1 MFFCSK
7 ENRCFENIFM
17 ITLLKYYKDL
27 SSWSFFLYQLCP
39 ILFNLYR
46 MKLNE
51 GYFSVKTAIT
61 YFCDKFFQEVNF
73 KSHLNSALRCK
84 YGKIL

>member
-1 MFFCSK
+1 
-7 ENRCFENIFM
+7 
-17 ITLLKYYKDL
+17 
-27 SSWSFFLYQLCP
+27 
-39 ILFNLYR
+39 

-84 YGKIL
+84 YGKILWDLHMSDLILFCVTSSYSILQ